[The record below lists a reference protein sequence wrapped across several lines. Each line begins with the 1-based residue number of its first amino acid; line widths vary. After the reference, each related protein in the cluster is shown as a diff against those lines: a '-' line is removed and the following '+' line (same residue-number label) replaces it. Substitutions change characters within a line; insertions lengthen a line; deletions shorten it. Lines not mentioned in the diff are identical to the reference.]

1 MTLHRLGAGPLLLAA
16 IVSAAACAEAP
27 RAEGQSQSPATPDQV
42 VASVGDRTIT
52 LKDVDEKW
60 DQFDSAEHARISQL
74 LYQNRRTMLDQ
85 LVGDILIEQAAKA
98 ASTSV
103 DAYLAQESAKRTQ
116 PVSDADIQEFFNQ
129 NKDRTQGR
137 SLADLR
143 KPIQEFLEG
152 QRRLQARAM
161 LVDELRSKN
170 SSVRVMLEPPRYTVA
185 LAAHDPIRGE
195 STAPVTLVEFSDY
208 Q

>member
-16 IVSAAACAEAP
+16 IVSAAACAETP
-27 RAEGQSQSPATPDQV
+27 RAEGQSQPPATPDQI

-161 LVDELRSKN
+161 LVDELRSKH
-170 SSVRVMLEPPRYTVA
+170 SSVRVMLEPPRYSVA